1 MTDDVKTGEAITDVE
16 HDVEHD
22 DEHKPVGTIL
32 IMVLLLLTIV
42 AMWVWVYSILIG
54 RG

>member
-1 MTDDVKTGEAITDVE
+1 MTDELRTDVAA
-16 HDVEHD
+16 DVEHD

-42 AMWVWVYSILIG
+42 AMWVWVYSLLIG
-54 RG
+54 RS

>member
-1 MTDDVKTGEAITDVE
+1 MTDPVNAEAATDAAA
-16 HDVEHD
+16 DA
-22 DEHKPVGTIL
+22 DEHADHKPIGTIL

-54 RG
+54 RS

>member
-1 MTDDVKTGEAITDVE
+1 MTDQLKADTV
-16 HDVEHD
+16 D
-22 DEHKPVGTIL
+22 DAEDHADHKPVGTIL

-54 RG
+54 RS